1 MLRLMKS
8 FKWYHWFLI
17 LVIIGLIY
25 GQVQMDLA
33 LPEYMGNIIVL
44 ISQGVQTGISPTSD
58 ILKEGA
64 MMLLV
69 TIGSITATIIA
80 SLIAARLGTRL
91 AVETRSKLF
100 KHIQGFSTAEIQ
112 HFSTPSLI
120 TRSTNDIQQ
129 VQMAVIMMLRLL
141 ITAPIMAFSG
151 IRKVTSINLSMS
163 LVVVGGVVAILTL
176 IAVIFTLVVPK
187 FSKIQTQVDDV
198 NQVTRET
205 LTGIRV
211 VRAHHAE
218 RIQKDKFEVVNVNLT
233 KTQLFVNRA
242 FAILNPGM
250 NFIMNGLNLALI
262 TLGAVLIGDGLLG
275 ANPIEG
281 LSLQVQFTS
290 YAMIILIGFMMLIM
304 LFIFLP
310 RAWVSAKRINEVLD
324 TPYSIDESEKMLI
337 PSTFDVK
344 VEFKNVSFRYPKA
357 DEDVLKNISFT
368 AKKGETLAFIGSTGS
383 GKSTIISLLLRFYD
397 VTSGEI
403 LINGIN
409 IKKYPL
415 DELYQLM
422 GYVPQK
428 GTLFRGDIASNLY
441 MGNQGVTEEDMMK
454 ALEVAQIKSITEES
468 DEGIH
473 RSIDQGGANVSGG
486 QKQRLSIARAVV
498 KKPKIYLFDDSFSA
512 LDYRTDQTLR
522 KALKPIIKN
531 ALTIIIGQ
539 RIGTIMDAEQ
549 IVVLDQGE
557 IVGIGTHQSLL
568 ETCQAYQEIA
578 FAQVSKEELGYV

>member
-468 DEGIH
+468 DEGMH